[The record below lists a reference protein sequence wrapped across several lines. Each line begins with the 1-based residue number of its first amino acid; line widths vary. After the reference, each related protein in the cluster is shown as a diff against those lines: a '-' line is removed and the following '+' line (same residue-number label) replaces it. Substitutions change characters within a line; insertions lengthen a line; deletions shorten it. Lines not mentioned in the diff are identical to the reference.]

1 VERSRDGSIT
11 FKAPRAIAPSP
22 SRRLESCS
30 NSRSNS
36 PLSSRMRQP
45 SEQDESGKFNI
56 NLTEK
61 DKDSANVAFSSAYD
75 PESSM
80 GLIIQERVM

>member
-1 VERSRDGSIT
+1 
-11 FKAPRAIAPSP
+11 
-22 SRRLESCS
+22 
-30 NSRSNS
+30 
-36 PLSSRMRQP
+36 MRQP

-61 DKDSANVAFSSAYD
+61 DKDSAKVAFSSAYD

>member
-1 VERSRDGSIT
+1 
-11 FKAPRAIAPSP
+11 
-22 SRRLESCS
+22 
-30 NSRSNS
+30 
-36 PLSSRMRQP
+36 MRQP

-80 GLIIQERVM
+80 GLIIQEGVM